1 MVKKKSF
8 SGDLTGAMNPVL
20 QIIDTTKTAEEAP
33 RADAPKAEAPE
44 GYYMDPRFIEK
55 KTRRVGLLMRPSL
68 YARLKEYA
76 DDIEE
81 SLNEAVDILLEGIL
95 PPEKIPE
102 KRSDN
107 DEGRERR

>member
-76 DDIEE
+76 DDIA
-81 SLNEAVDILLEGIL
+81 SMGPRLFRRGNAAFARPL
-95 PPEKIPE
+95 PAAF
-102 KRSDN
+102 
-107 DEGRERR
+107 

>member
-20 QIIDTTKTAEEAP
+20 QIIDTTKTA
-33 RADAPKAEAPE
+33 ADAPKAEAPE

-81 SLNEAVDILLEGIL
+81 SLNEAVDILLEGML
-95 PPEKIPE
+95 PPGKIPE

>member
-20 QIIDTTKTAEEAP
+20 QIIDTTKTA
-33 RADAPKAEAPE
+33 ADAPEAEAPE

-81 SLNEAVDILLEGIL
+81 SLNEAVDILLEGML
-95 PPEKIPE
+95 PPGKIPE